1 MEDLTKLYPTG
12 HSAIDTI
19 LVETSKLED
28 REKMTEAN
36 QVYHENDP
44 FYKLLDTKYDQEKE
58 ALGIQILNEHPQ
70 FAALEWPGPDEQGSP
85 FVRGSTALHY
95 AANDGKLNLV
105 RELVRFGADVNASNA
120 SWYRSVLS
128 WAANNARVDTIRL
141 LLSLGASANSLDCLH
156 AAAWGG
162 SARGQGKEDQ
172 YAAALKILVEAGAN
186 PNDSRHY
193 KNRTPLKIALESGNT
208 GAITYLTS
216 IGAEATETE

>member
-1 MEDLTKLYPTG
+1 
-12 HSAIDTI
+12 
-19 LVETSKLED
+19 
-28 REKMTEAN
+28 MTEAN

-120 SWYRSVLS
+120 NWYRSVLS
-128 WAANNARVDTIRL
+128 WAANNARVDAIHL

-193 KNRTPLKIALESGNT
+193 KNRTPLKIALASGNT

>member
-1 MEDLTKLYPTG
+1 
-12 HSAIDTI
+12 
-19 LVETSKLED
+19 
-28 REKMTEAN
+28 MTEAN

-120 SWYRSVLS
+120 NWYRSVLS
-128 WAANNARVDTIRL
+128 WAANNARVDAIRL

-162 SARGQGKEDQ
+162 SAKGQGKEDQ
-172 YAAALKILVEAGAN
+172 YATSLKILVEAGTN

-193 KNRTPLKIALESGNT
+193 KNRTPLKIALASGNT